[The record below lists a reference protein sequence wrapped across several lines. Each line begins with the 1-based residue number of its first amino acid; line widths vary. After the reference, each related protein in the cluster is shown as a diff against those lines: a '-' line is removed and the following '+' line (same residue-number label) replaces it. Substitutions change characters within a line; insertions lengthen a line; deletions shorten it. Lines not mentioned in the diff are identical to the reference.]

1 MEPSEHLS
9 GFYDGLVEAESA
21 EDAQRELD
29 RLVVERVRLVSPS
42 FADYPPFEWSPFDLF
57 PVDLL
62 AILMVNH
69 SGIPRFDFG
78 PLESP
83 LCDPPLPFPF
93 EPEPL
98 ARRVLERVAEQH
110 EVADVSW

>member
-1 MEPSEHLS
+1 MSHFWPNC
-9 GFYDGLVEAESA
+9 DGR
-21 EDAQRELD
+21 D
-29 RLVVERVRLVSPS
+29 
-42 FADYPPFEWSPFDLF
+42 FDLF

-110 EVADVSW
+110 EVPDVSW